1 MIPIKDGKVSCPY
14 GKHGTAWS
22 HGIHKGID
30 YACPAGTSVV
40 AAADGKVTGIGS
52 WGSAFGKESVIIK
65 HDVEGHSY
73 YAIYAH
79 LSKALVKVGD
89 LVKIGQE
96 IGKSGG
102 RVDTPEHK
110 KHDGNTTG
118 PHLHFEVL
126 KQANWSPFAHIPPDV
141 LLNCK

>member
-14 GKHGTAWS
+14 GKQGSAWS
-22 HGIHKGID
+22 LGIHKGID
-30 YACPAGTSVV
+30 YACPAGTPVL
-40 AAADGKVTGIGS
+40 AAAPGKVQGIGT

-65 HDVEGHSY
+65 HEVNGHNY

-79 LSKALVKVGD
+79 LSSAGVKVGD
-89 LVKIGQE
+89 VVKAGQV

-102 RVDTPEHK
+102 RVDTAEHK

-126 KQANWSPFAHIPPDV
+126 KQANWSATAHISPDV
-141 LLNCK
+141 LLNYK

>member
-1 MIPIKDGKVSCPY
+1 MIPIKNGKVSCPY

-22 HGIHKGID
+22 MGIHKGID
-30 YACPAGTSVV
+30 FACPAGTPVM

-52 WGSAFGKESVIIK
+52 WGPAFGVESVIIK
-65 HDVEGHSY
+65 HDVDGHVY

-79 LSKALVKVGD
+79 LSKADVKVGAV
-89 LVKIGQE
+89 VKKGDI

-102 RVDTPEHK
+102 RIDTAANK

-126 KQANWSPFAHIPPDV
+126 KQANWSPTAHISPDV
-141 LLNCK
+141 LLNC